1 MLNFVFC
8 IEEIVLKKYNGNM
21 KGCAFMKIMFY
32 GAAHEVTGSCTL
44 LEACGKTIMIDCGM
58 EQGRDIYENAE
69 LPVLPSQVDYL
80 LLTHAHIDHSGKIP
94 ALTSG
99 GFTGHIY
106 TTAATAKLCGI
117 MLLDSAHIQEFEA
130 GWRNRKAKRA
140 GTAPYVPLYTA
151 EDAAKALKQFVSCD
165 YETEYNLCDG
175 ISIKFTDA
183 GHLLGSASITATV
196 TENGKTERIVFSGDL
211 GNTNRPLINDPGQ
224 PESADYIVIESTYG
238 NRLHGERPDYIG
250 QLTRIIQETF
260 DRGGNVVIPSFAVG
274 RTQELLYLLRIIKEK
289 GLIKGHDRFP
299 VYIDSPLAVEATE
312 IYSGSMLDYYD
323 PETRQ
328 LLEQGINPIKFPE
341 LKLSVTSDD
350 SVAINI
356 DKTPKI
362 ILSASGMC
370 EAGRIRHHLKH
381 NLWRKD
387 STVLFVGYQAEGTLG
402 RSLVDGADTVRL
414 FGESIKVNARIEKLE
429 GISGHADKKILL
441 SWLDGFKQK
450 PKMIFVNHG
459 EDEACDEFARTITEV
474 MNIPATA
481 PYNASV
487 YDLITGICTEK
498 GNREKI
504 KGRTEPQRRS
514 SAVFDRLLTVYK
526 RLGSVIE
533 KYRHGANKDI
543 AAFADQ
549 ITALC
554 NKWEK

>member
-1 MLNFVFC
+1 
-8 IEEIVLKKYNGNM
+8 
-21 KGCAFMKIMFY
+21 MKIMFY
-32 GAAHEVTGSCTL
+32 GAAHEVTGSCTI
-44 LEACGKTIMIDCGM
+44 LEACGKTVMIDSGL
-58 EQGRDIYENAE
+58 EQGKDIYENAD
-69 LPVLPSQVDYL
+69 LPVLPAEVDYL

-106 TTAATAKLCGI
+106 ATAATVKLCNI

-140 GTAPYVPLYTA
+140 GTAPYVPLYTT
-151 EDAAKALKQFVSCD
+151 EDAAKALKQFVACD
-165 YETEYNLCDG
+165 YDTEYNLCDG

-183 GHLLGSASITATV
+183 GHLLGSASITVTV

-211 GNTNRPLINDPGQ
+211 GNTDRPLINDPGQ

-238 NRLHGERPDYIG
+238 NRLHGERPDYAA
-250 QLTRIIQETF
+250 QLTKIIQETF
-260 DRGGNVVIPSFAVG
+260 DRGGNVVIPCFAVG
-274 RTQELLYLLRIIKEK
+274 RTQELLYLIREIKEQ

-299 VYIDSPLAVEATE
+299 VYVDSPLAVEATE

-323 PETRQ
+323 TETREM
-328 LLEQGINPIKFPE
+328 LSNGINPIKFPD

-381 NLWRKD
+381 NLWRKE
-387 STVLFVGYQAEGTLG
+387 STILFVGYQAEGTLG
-402 RSLVDGADTVRL
+402 RSLTEGAQTVRL
-414 FGESIKVNARIEKLE
+414 FGESIKVNAHIEQLE

-441 SWLDGFKQK
+441 SWLNGFKQK

-459 EDEACDEFARTITEV
+459 EDETCDEFARTITEV
-474 MNIPATA
+474 MNIPAVA
-481 PYNASV
+481 PYNASA
-487 YDLITGICTEK
+487 YDLITGICVEK
-498 GNREKI
+498 GNTKKI
-504 KGRTEPQRRS
+504 KGKAEPQRRPS
-514 SAVFDRLLTVYK
+514 VVFDRLLTAYK

-533 KYRHGANKDI
+533 RYRHGANKDI
-543 AAFADQ
+543 AAFADM